1 MKAKLVAL
9 KDTHITFLPNHF
21 RLYLMKGQ
29 SIDVDTVQLDK
40 EFKNHRKYRAY
51 TDAISYGW
59 LKLEAECTAVPV
71 AKSVEK
77 IVEEVES
84 QPETVVVAKPKGK
97 GGRKKKASTTSDGVN
112 KDFVEENE
120 GSIEELTAVTTA
132 LPYTDDE

>member
-21 RLYLMKGQ
+21 RLYLMTGQ
-29 SIDVDTVQLDK
+29 SVDVDTVQLDK

-59 LKLEAECTAVPV
+59 LKLEAEGSAVPV

-77 IVEEVES
+77 IVEEV
-84 QPETVVVAKPKGK
+84 QPEVVVASKPKGK
-97 GGRKKKASTTSDGVN
+97 GGRKKKASTTSDGVG
-112 KDFVEENE
+112 KDFVEETD
-120 GSIEELTAVTTA
+120 GSIEELTAVNTA
-132 LPYTDDE
+132 RAYTDDE